1 MSPTVSFELLL
12 TTSLVYA
19 YEGKYLANFDVPGA
33 YIQAEMTNN
42 GKILMKLRGGFL
54 DIMCSMNTEPIILKM

>member
-19 YEGKYLANFDVPGA
+19 YEGIYLANFYVPGA

-42 GKILMKLRGGFL
+42 GKIVMK
-54 DIMCSMNTEPIILKM
+54 